1 MWGSF
6 IINATGA
13 GEPGCVLPIFVRGD
27 GNIWAE
33 NWV

>member
-13 GEPGCVLPIFVRGD
+13 NEHGSWFPIFVRGD

>member
-6 IINATGA
+6 IINATRA
-13 GEPGCVLPIFVRGD
+13 YEPGCVFPIFVRGD
-27 GNIWAE
+27 GNFWAE